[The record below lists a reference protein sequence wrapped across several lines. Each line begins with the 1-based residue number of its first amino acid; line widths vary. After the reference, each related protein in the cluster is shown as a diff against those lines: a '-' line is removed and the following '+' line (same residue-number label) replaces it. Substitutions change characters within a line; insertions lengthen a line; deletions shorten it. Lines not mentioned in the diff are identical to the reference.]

1 VSEAGESKKKELME
15 RILELFFRE
24 GLSSQTMEGIADNI
38 GISKRTLYKFFS
50 GKDFLIDTVIQYKLE
65 RIEAEILALQ
75 SSGKAYPERLVGF
88 FTSVERAVKPMA
100 KHLISDIMK
109 NAPWIWT
116 KIDEFRH
123 SRILNH
129 LESLLAEGRSLGFLR
144 ADVDLGLV
152 SPVYIAIIEQIGR
165 PEFIVRQ
172 ALPPQALIETLIKVL
187 LGGILSEKG
196 RSLFDGAAKEGTPHA

>member
-1 VSEAGESKKKELME
+1 LSEAGKAKKKELME

-24 GLSSQTMEGIADNI
+24 GLSSQTMEGIADSI
-38 GISKRTLYKFFS
+38 GISKKTLYKFFS

-65 RIEAEILALQ
+65 AIEADILALQ
-75 SSGKAYPERLVGF
+75 SSGRAYPERLVGF
-88 FTSVERAVKPMA
+88 FTSVERAIKPMA
-100 KHLISDIMK
+100 KLLISDILK

-129 LESLLAEGRSLGFLR
+129 LEALLAEGRSLGFLR

-172 ALPPQALIETLIKVL
+172 SLPPQALIETLIKVL
-187 LGGILSEKG
+187 LGGILSDKG
-196 RSLFDGAAKEGTPHA
+196 RGLFEGAAKEGTLHA